1 MSKNEQIKDT
11 DKQETLEWIESI
23 DSVIANQGV
32 ERAHYIIERLIE
44 FSRQDQIYR
53 TLYKHHLANHLKLS
67 LMTSSIAS

>member
-44 FSRQDQIYR
+44 FSRQNGVR
-53 TLYKHHLANHLKLS
+53 LPLFSEHFLY
-67 LMTSSIAS
+67 